1 MGNGGVKSKDVD
13 KQGVLLKDSR
23 NPEFS
28 ATSRTYCFCAFT
40 RSITHSLAHSLSI
53 HLRQPRC
60 STDLQGNQNVDLVC
74 LKRQR
79 SASALNAGIKCIP
92 PCLTSPGITNS
103 SIRGQLWLDHNS
115 PHSHGALTLKLSI
128 TGSPVSFPSC
138 SSRKAHWSQSPSQ
151 LPGAGVG
158 PKP

>member
-1 MGNGGVKSKDVD
+1 MGNGGVKSKDMD
-13 KQGVLLKDSR
+13 KQGVLLKDSG
-23 NPEFS
+23 NSEFS

-40 RSITHSLAHSLSI
+40 HSITRSLAHSLSI

-92 PCLTSPGITNS
+92 PLLRRLQTVHLGDSFGLIT
-103 SIRGQLWLDHNS
+103 IVPIVMGL
-115 PHSHGALTLKLSI
+115 
-128 TGSPVSFPSC
+128 
-138 SSRKAHWSQSPSQ
+138 
-151 LPGAGVG
+151 
-158 PKP
+158 